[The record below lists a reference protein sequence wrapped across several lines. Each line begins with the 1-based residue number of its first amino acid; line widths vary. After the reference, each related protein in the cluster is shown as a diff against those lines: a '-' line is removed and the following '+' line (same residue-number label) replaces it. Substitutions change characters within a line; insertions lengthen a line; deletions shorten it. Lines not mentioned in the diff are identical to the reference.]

1 MVHIKINNI
10 PVEVVEGTTILEA
23 AKKLNINI
31 PTLCH
36 LKDYMGGIENH
47 ESSCRVCVVEVKGR
61 RNLAASCSTEC
72 MENMEVFTNTARV
85 IRSRRAIIE
94 LLLSNHP
101 QECAMCEKNF
111 HCTLQ
116 KIATDMNIRE
126 IPYQGDVSQP
136 NVYIESDAIKRNPS
150 KCILCGNCVK
160 VCEQVQ
166 SVGIL
171 GFSNRGFKTVVGP
184 AFGEPLD
191 NTVCVACG
199 QCVEV
204 CPTGALSQENQISD
218 VWKAVHNPDKFVVV
232 QVAPAVR
239 VALGE
244 EFGYARG
251 TSVTGKMVGALRALG
266 FDKVFDTN
274 FAADLTIMEES
285 NELVERLVKNENLP
299 LITSCCPGW
308 IKFIEEYYPELLN
321 LPSSCK
327 SPHEMFGA
335 VVKSYYAEKMGI
347 DPKNIVVVSVMPCTA
362 KKKEAK
368 RAELSNTYPNVDY
381 VITTRE
387 VCNMIKEAG
396 IDFDS
401 VENSLF
407 DSPLGESTGSA
418 DIFGTSGGVME
429 AALRNA
435 VYTLEGKCTDVDFKA
450 LRGIEGIKEAKLVVG
465 GKELNIAVTSG
476 LANARTLLEE
486 IKRGTSKYQAI
497 EIMAC
502 PGGCINGGGQPF
514 TFKKESKEAV
524 HHRSDALYSID
535 RSKKDRISCL
545 NKDIQKIYD
554 EFFEKPGSH
563 KAHELLHTTFEKKE
577 Y

>member
-10 PVEVVEGTTILEA
+10 PVEVEEGTTILDA
-23 AKKLNINI
+23 AKKLNITI
-31 PTLCH
+31 PTLCY

-61 RNLAASCSTEC
+61 RNLAASCSTVC
-72 MENMEVFTNTARV
+72 TENMEVVTNSARV

-94 LLLSNHP
+94 LLLSNHS
-101 QECAMCEKNF
+101 QECTMCEKNF
-111 HCTLQ
+111 HCNLQ
-116 KIATDMNIRE
+116 KIATDMNIRSNPFQGE
-126 IPYQGDVSQP
+126 ISQP
-136 NVYIESDAIKRNPS
+136 NVYVQSEAIKRNAS
-150 KCILCGNCVK
+150 KCILCGNCIK

-171 GFSNRGFKTVVGP
+171 GYSKRGFKTVVGP

-191 NTVCVACG
+191 NTICVACG

-204 CPTGALSQENQISD
+204 CPTGALSQENEVSE
-218 VWKAVHNPDKFVVV
+218 VWSAIHDPEKFVVV

-244 EFGYARG
+244 EFGYATG
-251 TSVTGKMVGALRALG
+251 TSVTGKMVGALKCLG

-308 IKFIEEYYPELLN
+308 VKFVEEMYPELLN

-335 VVKSYYAEKMGI
+335 IVKSYYAQKMNL

-362 KKKEAK
+362 KKKEAL
-368 RAELSNTYPNVDY
+368 RPELANEYANVDY
-381 VITTRE
+381 VVTTRE
-387 VCNMIKEAG
+387 ICSMIREAG

-401 VENSLF
+401 VENSLY

-435 VYTLEGKCTDVDFKA
+435 VYTLEGKCPTVDFTT
-450 LRGIEGIKEAKLVVG
+450 LRGIEGIKEATVTVQ
-465 GKELNIAVTSG
+465 GKPLNIAVVSG
-476 LANARTLLEE
+476 LANARKVLDE
-486 IKRGTSKYQAI
+486 IKAGTSKYQAV
-497 EIMAC
+497 EVMAC

-514 TFKKESKEAV
+514 NFKKGSKEV
-524 HHRSDALYSID
+524 VGLRSEALYSID
-535 RSKKDRISCL
+535 RSKKDRISCQ
-545 NKDIQKIYD
+545 NKDIQTLYK
-554 EFFEKPGSH
+554 EFLGKPGSEA
-563 KAHELLHTTFEKKE
+563 AHTLLHTTYHKRT